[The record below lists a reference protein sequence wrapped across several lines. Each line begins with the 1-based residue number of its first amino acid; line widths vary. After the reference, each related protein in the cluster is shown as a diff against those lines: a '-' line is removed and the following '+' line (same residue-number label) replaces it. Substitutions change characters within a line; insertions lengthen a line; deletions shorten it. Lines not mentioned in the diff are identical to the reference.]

1 MDAQPVPE
9 SPCAMTQNEGGCAGL
24 GFHARDRYLGPCCAG
39 CKGVSV
45 DWQTAVFDVI
55 DMRSFSSLW
64 FWIAL
69 AVVWSMASHWV
80 LGVPYDMVVRASRHG
95 GAAEADLEALVRI
108 NVDRMLFVATSL
120 GAWLI
125 GLVCFVLTTLALL
138 GFWYA
143 IEFAQALFCLLL
155 PLTVVWAMSLRAAVR
170 IRAEALS
177 GDALRRRLRMQRVF
191 TQAVGMVAIFLTALW
206 GMYQNL
212 SRLPLGD

>member
-1 MDAQPVPE
+1 
-9 SPCAMTQNEGGCAGL
+9 
-24 GFHARDRYLGPCCAG
+24 
-39 CKGVSV
+39 
-45 DWQTAVFDVI
+45 
-55 DMRSFSSLW
+55 
-64 FWIAL
+64 
-69 AVVWSMASHWV
+69 
-80 LGVPYDMVVRASRHG
+80 
-95 GAAEADLEALVRI
+95 VRI
-108 NVDRMLFVATSL
+108 NTDRMLFVAGAL

-138 GFWYA
+138 GFWYR

-155 PLTVVWAMSLRAAVR
+155 PLTIVWAMSLRTAAR